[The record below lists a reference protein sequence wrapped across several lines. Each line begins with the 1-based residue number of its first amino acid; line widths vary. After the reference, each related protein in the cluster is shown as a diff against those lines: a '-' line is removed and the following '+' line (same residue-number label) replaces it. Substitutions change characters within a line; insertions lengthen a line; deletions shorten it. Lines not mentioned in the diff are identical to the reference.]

1 MVGGVIGVDRGSEE
15 EVEGESGVGVK
26 GDEREEA
33 GVGRA
38 LQ

>member
-1 MVGGVIGVDRGSEE
+1 MGGVIWVDWGSEE
-15 EVEGESGVGVK
+15 EVEGEKVAVK
-26 GDEREEA
+26 GDEREEG